1 MDQLKRHILNI
12 DSDDRSSGTPE
23 NFILHL
29 NESEFHEVKYIQ
41 LKDIAFANT
50 MYNIKTSNNRVRWE
64 DNSSVQYSLTIP
76 IGYYSADEL
85 VIYINSATTA
95 SHPTCPIQLVA
106 NTKIRKFTITSTTAF
121 HLLTTSTILKVIG
134 FSVPNQSNLLSH
146 TASEMYNFLVTS
158 YVHVISSTL
167 SESDSLVSSNGKKYA
182 VIATIPINVPFG
194 FMINVNEEKTSSD
207 ESLHNANVNLSTID
221 IRLVDSNFQTIELNG
236 SSVIMNFT
244 VSRS

>member
-1 MDQLKRHILNI
+1 MDQVKRHILNI

-50 MYNIKTSNNRVRWE
+50 MYNIKSSNNQLRWE
-64 DNSSVQYSLTIP
+64 DSFLVQYSLTIP
-76 IGYYSADEL
+76 IGYYSSDEL
-85 VIYINSATTA
+85 VIYINSTNPAVN
-95 SHPTCPIQLVA
+95 PTSPIQLVA
-106 NTKIRKFTITSTTAF
+106 NTKIRKFTITNTAPF

-146 TASEMYNFLVTS
+146 SASEMYNFLVTP
-158 YVHVISSTL
+158 YVHVLSSTL
-167 SESDSLVSSNGKKYA
+167 SEADSLVSSNGKKYA
-182 VIATIPINVPFG
+182 VIATIPVNVPFG
-194 FMINVNEEKTSSD
+194 FMVNVNEEKTSSD
-207 ESLHNANVNLSTID
+207 ESIHNANINLSTID

-236 SSVIMNFT
+236 SPVIMNFT

>member
-12 DSDDRSSGTPE
+12 DSNDRSSGTHE

-50 MYNIKTSNNRVRWE
+50 MYNVKSTNNQLRWMDSN
-64 DNSSVQYSLTIP
+64 SVKYLLTVP
-76 IGYYSADEL
+76 VGYYSADEL

-95 SHPTCPIQLVA
+95 AHPTCPIQLVA
-106 NTKIRKFTITSTTAF
+106 NTKTRKFTITSTTSF
-121 HLLTTSTILKVIG
+121 HLLTTSTILQIIG

-194 FMINVNEEKTSSD
+194 FMVNVNEEKTSSD

-221 IRLVDSNFQTIELNG
+221 IRLVDSNFQTIDLNG
-236 SSVIMNFT
+236 SSVVMNFT